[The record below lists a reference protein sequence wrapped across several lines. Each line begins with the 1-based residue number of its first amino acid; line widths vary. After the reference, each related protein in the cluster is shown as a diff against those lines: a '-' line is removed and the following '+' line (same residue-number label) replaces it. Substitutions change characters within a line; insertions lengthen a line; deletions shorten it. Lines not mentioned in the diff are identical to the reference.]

1 MSERFWAGCF
11 RGSGFCVLGNGG
23 WVQGV
28 MVFLVCLMVFCAG
41 SPSAWGAGPEVVSY
55 PGEEQADL
63 WFMGGQSNALGLCAN
78 RSPNYRPDPNILM
91 YCIDR
96 QWRVFQEPLV
106 RYSFPHGDVSGSL
119 DHNSGDQS
127 EYEGRGASPAYFF
140 ARHLRKYRPKT
151 IAFVDADTGG
161 SMAKAWDPEAGKD
174 NREGYYLYERMI
186 EHLRTVGSLGKLKGA
201 IWYQGESDVIW
212 TPHDVARYTEVLK
225 RFIKGFRRDTGNPEL
240 PFIIVQ
246 IGRFRTGCQPG
257 QPGKAYKGEEF
268 DDLYQTYTDGWD
280 AVQDA
285 QMKIAHELDHVWTVA
300 TVDLQSMA
308 DGIHWDWAAQ
318 ERLGRRVAEVAL
330 SQVYQQPGHATPITL
345 ASVEAR
351 GEDVVVRFA
360 GVNGRL
366 TAPGRGRGFELRYLD
381 VAAGTKAGAEVKVCA
396 LEAEF
401 VEDDPAAVL
410 LKCGVGIDFGR
421 KPVLYYAAG
430 SYPEC
435 NIVDEK
441 GMAVPAFGPAKIR
454 GVSGEI

>member
-1 MSERFWAGCF
+1 MRSHAVTVVLV
-11 RGSGFCVLGNGG
+11 CVLGFFA
-23 WVQGV
+23 VASS
-28 MVFLVCLMVFCAG
+28 VC
-41 SPSAWGAGPEVVSY
+41 GAGLEVVAF
-55 PGEEQADL
+55 PGGEQADL
-63 WFMGGQSNALGLCAN
+63 WFIGGQSNALGLCAN
-78 RSPNYRPDPNILM
+78 RSPNYEPDPNILM
-91 YCIDR
+91 YCIDK

-106 RYSFPHGDVSGSL
+106 RYSFPHGDISGPL

-127 EYEGRGASPAYFF
+127 QYEGRGASPAYFF
-140 ARHLRKYRPKT
+140 ARHLRKYRDKT
-151 IAFVDADTGG
+151 IAFLDADTGG
-161 SMAKAWDPEAGKD
+161 SMAKAWDPAADKD
-174 NREGYYLYERMI
+174 NREEYYLYERMM
-186 EHLRTVGSLGKLKGA
+186 EHLGTVGNLGKLKGA

-212 TPHDVARYTEVLK
+212 TPRDVAKYAEVLK

-285 QMKIAHELDHVWTVA
+285 QMRVAHELDHVWTVA
-300 TVDLQSMA
+300 TVDLQAMA

-330 SQVYQQPGHATPITL
+330 SKVYKQPGHATPITL
-345 ASVEAR
+345 SSVEAR
-351 GEDVVVRFA
+351 GEDVLVRFA

-366 TAPGRGRGFELRYLD
+366 RASGRVQGFELRYGD
-381 VAAGTKAGAEVKVCA
+381 DAAGKKGGANVNVCP

-401 VEDDPAAVL
+401 VANDPGAVL
-410 LKCGVGIDFGR
+410 LKGGGRIDFGR

-430 SYPEC
+430 SFPEC

-441 GMAVPAFGPAKIR
+441 DMAAPAFGPVEIR
-454 GVSGEI
+454 VVSSSVGGG